1 MGRKAAT
8 LPNLQKIWGTGS
20 PSLPPVETD
29 LTPVG
34 FPGRSTGFN
43 DPCELNRFLGGEARH
58 GEWGIRIRGGQKLA
72 SSSKEIAPC
81 RNICDQ
87 KLPGE
92 TLRAPESW

>member
-1 MGRKAAT
+1 MPRCMGRKAAT

-43 DPCELNRFLGGEARH
+43 DPCELNRFLGGRLATVSGASEF
-58 GEWGIRIRGGQKLA
+58 GGAK
-72 SSSKEIAPC
+72 
-81 RNICDQ
+81 N
-87 KLPGE
+87 
-92 TLRAPESW
+92 